1 MAQFLNFKVMEVVG
15 ATKEEALE
23 KAPFDI
29 MGDATQAFKIWKKK
43 QVHGVTEA
51 DRKQFFLD
59 YLTKKS
65 KNVAGVG
72 FSITLEAAV
81 ADTRERP
88 YRIDDVKNES
98 GSRKYVTVYQIIDKA
113 TGAVIT
119 ETPVEHVQDKD
130 AEGNLLV
137 NEDGTPKMIWK
148 SGTKAQAKEIAKSLY
163 TEKGFKGDLICTY
176 TKQVVDGESTAFTA
190 TYTPSKSSRVGSY
203 LVFGIERG

>member
-1 MAQFLNFKVMEVVG
+1 MTQIMNFKRMEVNG
-15 ATKEEALE
+15 ATKEEALA

-29 MGDATQAFKIWKKK
+29 MGDATQAYKIWKKK
-43 QVHGVTEA
+43 QKNGITES
-51 DRKQFFLD
+51 DKKQFMLD
-59 YLTKKS
+59 YLAKKS

-72 FSITLEAAV
+72 FVITIESAV

-98 GSRKYVTVYQIIDKA
+98 GARKYKTTYQIVDRA
-113 TGAVIT
+113 TGSVLA
-119 ETPVEHVQDKD
+119 ETDE
-130 AEGNLLV
+130 
-137 NEDGTPKMIWK
+137 
-148 SGTKAQAKEIAKSLY
+148 TKAKAKEIAKALY

-176 TKQVVDGESTAFTA
+176 TKQVVNGQPTAFTA